1 MDEVPPMMSNDAVI
15 YSRTDQAP
23 KPKKSLCFKIT
34 IIGILGAI
42 GVLAITI
49 LVKVYLSEDEEE
61 NDNCSEGFFKPNDAD
76 SKITCYP
83 CDVKNCKKCN
93 GSKISSTCTECKE
106 GSTPEINEN
115 NEIINCIEEK
125 DLNFTCGDS
134 CLECKNIEHICT
146 KCATGY
152 FIPDNSITEFLCEK
166 CSLENCD
173 KCEGERNNDKC
184 ITCKNN
190 YLPEYEEGADSEIK
204 FCDEKCYTGDG
215 NKCLECDFINNEC
228 LNCNSGYYLPSDRD
242 KKFECNQCSL
252 EHCQNCQGTKDS
264 NKCYKCENNY
274 EAEYE
279 GDDKFFIRSC
289 KLIQPETCDIGPG
302 DKCLTCSKNEDN
314 KCASCNPSYKLV
326 DGNCELDIVSEKA
339 TEGEGGEGS
348 EKATEG
354 EGGEGSEEGGSEGE
368 ESGGGEGSSSTNND
382 YILLEA
388 KYISTGKKIRI
399 IGNGK
404 NIYINSL
411 KVDDKNEALIYV
423 ENDGSYYFND
433 NGIEHKIEFKLKINK
448 DILNNLFN
456 QCEQLISIE
465 FKDIKNG
472 NNVVMDTME
481 YMFFKCS
488 KLTSFDISKLSTSN
502 INNINQMFSGCS
514 SLKIIDFSEIAF
526 TNVKTAVNLFAN
538 CISLTSINLGKPF
551 NELYDFNHG
560 FTNCSSL
567 KSLDLSKMKPVNLKY
582 INYLFSR
589 CYSLESI
596 NLNDFKTDNVI
607 NMAALF
613 HYTTKLKSID
623 LSQFKTNNVQDM
635 KWMFFDSYTIKNID
649 FSSFD
654 TSQVTDMKEMFYNCT
669 SLTSINFG
677 NHFSTVKVTDMSFMF
692 GNCFS
697 ILSLNLGQFNT
708 AKVKNMYYMFNACK
722 SLTSLDV
729 SSFDTSQ
736 VTSFLN
742 IFTDC
747 YSLTS
752 IDFHNFNFT
761 LSDKSYT
768 GPPLIHN
775 CKSLK
780 YIDMRPVS
788 FIFRD
793 FFTGIPN
800 SNKGTVRA
808 SRTCVNN
815 LLYMGIR
822 VLLDWDWIVG

>member
-1 MDEVPPMMSNDAVI
+1 MSNDVVT
-15 YSRTDQAP
+15 YSKIDQAP
-23 KPKKSLCFKIT
+23 KPKKTLCFKI
-34 IIGILGAI
+34 IIISILGAI
-42 GVLAITI
+42 GVFAITI
-49 LVKVYLSEDEEE
+49 LVKVYLSEEE
-61 NDNCSEGFFKPNDAD
+61 NDDCSEGFFKPKDAD

-83 CDVKNCKKCN
+83 CDIKNCKKCN
-93 GSKISSTCTECKE
+93 GSKIRSTCTECKE
-106 GSTPEINEN
+106 GSSPEINEN
-115 NEIINCIEEK
+115 NEIINCIQAEE
-125 DLNFTCGDS
+125 LNFTCGDS
-134 CLECKNIEHICT
+134 CLECKNIEHKCT
-146 KCATGY
+146 KCASGY

-173 KCEGERNNDKC
+173 KCEGARNDDKC
-184 ITCKNN
+184 ITCNNN
-190 YLPEYEEGADSEIK
+190 YLPVYEEGEDSEIK
-204 FCDEKCYTGDG
+204 FCDEKCSIGDG
-215 NKCLECDFINNEC
+215 NKCRECDFINNEC

-242 KKFECNQCSL
+242 QKFECNQCSL
-252 EHCQNCQGTKDS
+252 KHCQNCQGTKDS
-264 NKCYKCENNY
+264 NTCYKCENNY

-279 GDDKFFIRSC
+279 GNDNFIIKSC
-289 KLIQPETCDIGPG
+289 KLIQPETCDIGP
-302 DKCLTCSKNEDN
+302 DEKCLTCSKTEDN

-326 DGNCELDIVSEKA
+326 DGNCELIEKE
-339 TEGEGGEGS
+339 TENEGG
-348 EKATEG
+348 
-354 EGGEGSEEGGSEGE
+354 EEGGS
-368 ESGGGEGSSSTNND
+368 EGSSSTNND
-382 YILLEA
+382 YLLLEA
-388 KYISTGKKIRI
+388 KYISNDKKIRI
-399 IGNGK
+399 IGSGK
-404 NIYINSL
+404 YIYIKSV
-411 KVDDKNEALIYV
+411 KVDDKNEDLMYV
-423 ENDGSYYFND
+423 YDGTYYFND
-433 NGIEHKIEFKLKINK
+433 NRIEHKIEFKLEIKN
-448 DILNNLFN
+448 DILKNLFY
-456 QCEQLISIE
+456 QCEQLISIK
-465 FKDIKNG
+465 FMDIKNENG
-472 NNVVMDTME
+472 IVMNTME
-481 YMFFKCS
+481 SMFFQCS
-488 KLTSFDISKLSTSN
+488 KLVSFDISKLSTEN
-502 INNINQMFSGCS
+502 IINISQMFSGCS

-526 TNVKTAVNLFAN
+526 TNVINAVNSFAH

-551 NELYDFNHG
+551 NQLEDFNHG
-560 FTNCSSL
+560 FANCTSL
-567 KSLDLSKMKPVNLKY
+567 KSLDLSKMKPGNLQY
-582 INYLFSR
+582 INHLFSR

-607 NMAALF
+607 DMAALF

-623 LSQFKTNNVQDM
+623 LSKFNTKKVKDM

-654 TSQVTDMKEMFYNCT
+654 TSEVTDMKEMFYNCT

-677 NHFSTVKVTDMSFMF
+677 THFSTAKVTDMSFMF

-708 AKVKNMYYMFNACK
+708 SNVKNMYYMFNACK

-729 SSFDTSQ
+729 SSFDTSR

-747 YSLTS
+747 YALTS
-752 IDFHNFNFT
+752 IDFHNFDFT

-775 CKSLK
+775 CRSLK

-808 SRTCVNN
+808 SKACVNN